1 LISLY
6 PLRSFSPPDFINAIF
21 VPIII
26 FNIFSDNM
34 EKMILVLLAE
44 IQIFELIQF
53 SEFNNLNST
62 QIYSFFY
69 ISLPD

>member
-6 PLRSFSPPDFINAIF
+6 PLRSFSPPDFIIAIF

-53 SEFNNLNST
+53 SEFNNLNFT